1 MLTDFDDSL
10 KDISLVI
17 AGYIYDGETVKYVQA
32 NGMSD
37 TVYGITYNEAKQ
49 AKQAKQANGLQWNFG
64 FAKVKSGILPG
75 EIASQ
80 WNFCTQGAKVIS

>member
-1 MLTDFDDSL
+1 MLTDFDEGL

-37 TVYGITYNEAKQ
+37 TVCGITYNE